1 MKSFERNFPKKY
13 KQLKQKRMT
22 RSFKVLFSSVLGA
35 AMLVSVSS
43 IALAA
48 VTVKDAVAPSDVDKL
63 TAMSG
68 DASVALS
75 WPAATDN
82 VAVKGYNV
90 YFGNDEV
97 TSDNTAK
104 YSNSVDVGNVTKY
117 TVKKLQNGKKYFFA
131 VTAYDAA
138 KNESE
143 SYSPYAG
150 AVPMSGVVADAGAG
164 IFGKTS
170 STVVAANGV
179 GGPDVT
185 APTVAKAFALNKN
198 QVRVTFSEVVK
209 LPTQDADKSFTVQD
223 NYTYENLKVKSVT
236 LDAEDKTGMSFILET
251 DEQNPGS
258 EYIAT
263 AGIQIEDI
271 AGNPI
276 NSGTSDTATFTGS
289 PISKEDYI
297 KLHPAAP
304 APAVD
309 TKKDAAVTKGEDKL
323 VASADAATPKDG
335 DLIIKDVKVENDTTI
350 KVSLSKA
357 SVFSIDPSANFVLTK
372 KGDDKNPLELSGV
385 FIDDN
390 KMDVLVTTTLEPGV
404 EYTLTAKDIVDAD
417 GKGMVEGKNTF
428 DFKNGDALVPVSDT
442 TPPEEVTNLVVSA
455 LKNLGAKLKWTGSK
469 NSAGDLLNYVVY
481 HSTDDK
487 TYGALKTLAKENT
500 AFEASTLT
508 PGVNYFKITSKDA
521 NGNESKGKTVKIK
534 IVETGPEIGLI
545 AIASVGLGRL
555 FGKKKKAKVA
565 KK

>member
-1 MKSFERNFPKKY
+1 
-13 KQLKQKRMT
+13 MT
-22 RSFKVLFSSVLGA
+22 RSFKVLFSSVLGV

-43 IALAA
+43 VALAA
-48 VTVKDAVAPSDVDKL
+48 VTVKDTVAPSDVDKL
-63 TAMSG
+63 TATPG
-68 DASVALS
+68 DASITLS
-75 WPAATDN
+75 WAAATDN

-143 SYSPYAG
+143 SYSPYVG
-150 AVPMSGVVADAGAG
+150 SVPMGGVVADAGAG
-164 IFGKTS
+164 VSGKSS

-179 GGPDVT
+179 GGPDTT
-185 APTVAKAFALNKN
+185 APTVASAFALNKN

-236 LDAEDKTGMSFILET
+236 LDTEDKTGMSFILET

-263 AGIQIEDI
+263 AGIQIEDV

-289 PISKEDYI
+289 SISKEDYV

-304 APAVD
+304 APAA
-309 TKKDAAVTKGEDKL
+309 KDAAVVKGNDKL
-323 VASADAATPKDG
+323 VASADAATPKAD
-335 DLIIKDVKVENDTTI
+335 DFIIKDVKIENDTTI

-357 SVFSIDPSANFVLTK
+357 SVFNIDPSTNFVLNK

-390 KMDVLVTTTLEPGV
+390 KMDVLITTTLEPGV
-404 EYTLTAKDIVDAD
+404 EYTLTAKDIVDTD
-417 GKGMVEGKNTF
+417 GKSMAEGKNTF
-428 DFKNGDALVPVSDT
+428 NFKNGDAVTPVADT

-487 TYGALKTLAKENT
+487 TYGELKTLAKENT

-508 PGVNYFKITSKDA
+508 PGVNYFKVTAKDA
-521 NGNESKGKTVKIK
+521 NGNESKGKVVKIK
-534 IVETGPEIGLI
+534 LVETGPEMGLI

-565 KK
+565 NK